1 MKKRKIVTRFE
12 RMRRIKTILF
22 MFLIAIISMGMGA
35 MAIYFYL
42 DTHLKDKTQALELRK
57 HHLYLAKDTISPGE
71 FLTEDNLKKVYEEC
85 SMPIEYYIS
94 EQDIGKRAVILIEMD
109 MPVLKTMCVQGEVT
123 DAVRE
128 VSCEI
133 VKLNDNLLENDYVDI
148 RLRLPN
154 GEDYIVLS
162 KKSVHTISSLEKQQ
176 QGVESCYLWMT
187 EEEIVTFSAA
197 IIDAFFYEGSV
208 LYTTKYLAP
217 ELQEASLVT
226 YLPRLGTIELMKQNP
241 VIVETAI
248 ATLKLR
254 LRKDLEN
261 RLTTFLKQEA
271 REIDWGVNQQEI
283 VKKHT
288 EKNEIEEPIENALES
303 SLESGWEEVP

>member
-1 MKKRKIVTRFE
+1 
-12 RMRRIKTILF
+12 

-42 DTHLKDKTQALELRK
+42 DKQIKDNTQALELRK
-57 HHLYLAKDTISPGE
+57 QHLYLAKDTISPGE
-71 FLTEDNLKKVYEEC
+71 FLTKDNLKMVYEEC
-85 SMPIEYYIS
+85 SMPREYYIS
-94 EQDIGKRAVILIEMD
+94 EQDIGKRAVILIETD
-109 MPVLKTMCVQGEVT
+109 MPVLRTMCVQGEVT

-128 VSCEI
+128 VSCEV

-148 RLRLPN
+148 RLRLPD

-162 KKSVHTISSLEKQQ
+162 KKSVHTLSSLEKQQ

-208 LYTTKYLAP
+208 LYTTKYLMP

-226 YLPRLGTIELMKQNP
+226 YLPRLGTLELIKQNP
-241 VIVETAI
+241 TLVDTAKV
-248 ATLKLR
+248 TLKLR
-254 LRKDLEN
+254 LRKDMEN
-261 RLTTFLKQEA
+261 RLTEFLTQEA
-271 REIDWGVNQQEI
+271 REIGWQVKEQETQ
-283 VKKHT
+283 KESKERLERE
-288 EKNEIEEPIENALES
+288 EKIENTSES
-303 SLESGWEEVP
+303 DTDSGWEEVP

>member
-42 DTHLKDKTQALELRK
+42 DKQIKDNTQALELRK
-57 HHLYLAKDTISPGE
+57 QHLYLAKDTISPGE
-71 FLTEDNLKKVYEEC
+71 FLTKDNLKMVYEEC
-85 SMPIEYYIS
+85 SMPREYYIS
-94 EQDIGKRAVILIEMD
+94 EQDIGKRAVILIETD
-109 MPVLKTMCVQGEVT
+109 MPVLRTMCVQGEVT

-128 VSCEI
+128 VSCEV

-148 RLRLPN
+148 RLRLPD

-162 KKSVHTISSLEKQQ
+162 KKSVHTLSSLEKQQ

-208 LYTTKYLAP
+208 LYTTKYLMP

-226 YLPRLGTIELMKQNP
+226 YLPRLGTLELIKQNP
-241 VIVETAI
+241 TLVDTAKV
-248 ATLKLR
+248 TLKLR
-254 LRKDLEN
+254 LRKDMEN
-261 RLTTFLKQEA
+261 RLTEFLTQEA
-271 REIDWGVNQQEI
+271 REIGWQVKEQETQ
-283 VKKHT
+283 KESKERLERE
-288 EKNEIEEPIENALES
+288 EKIENTSES
-303 SLESGWEEVP
+303 DTDSGWEEVP